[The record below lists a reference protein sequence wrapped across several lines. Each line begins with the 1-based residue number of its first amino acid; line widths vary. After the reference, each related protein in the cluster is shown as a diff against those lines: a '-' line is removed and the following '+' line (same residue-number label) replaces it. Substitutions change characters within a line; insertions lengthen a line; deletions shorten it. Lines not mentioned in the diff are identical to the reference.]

1 MFKSFLNH
9 IDTEKFFDKKKNIV
23 LALSGGVD
31 SMVLFKLLIL
41 AKIEFS
47 VAHFDHLTRNGASTE
62 DAEFVRSQC
71 QAHNIP
77 FHSAQM
83 SDNWKENNF
92 QAEAR
97 RQRYAFF
104 ASLDY
109 DCLVLAHHADDLE
122 ETIVM
127 NFLQGKS
134 LNSIPV
140 KNKNVVRP
148 LLTFTKEDILAFAK
162 SENIAYREDA
172 SNQESDYLR
181 NYVRNEILEPLDSKI
196 TDHRKRISNLSNRIQ
211 KEASLLLEL
220 VVRNLALDINEDL
233 QRIPKSKLIEF
244 GSDAAEYLYIYL
256 RDFGFSLTQINN
268 MIDTIDKTGQ
278 IFSSSTHEIL
288 NNRDELLLRE
298 IPMDKSEVHLQLNLE
313 DLIKGVQVSNMILK
327 AELVE
332 SYEKRGGTDSIL
344 CSAVETGSEFILRN
358 WQDGDQF
365 HPQGMDGKKQS
376 LKKYFTNNK
385 VDRFSKAAQLLL
397 CDAHNRIIWLVGKR
411 ADERFC
417 ASKEEK
423 KAIRFSVKRI

>member
-1 MFKSFLNH
+1 
-9 IDTEKFFDKKKNIV
+9 
-23 LALSGGVD
+23 
-31 SMVLFKLLIL
+31 MVLFKLLIL

-47 VAHFDHLTRNGASTE
+47 VAHFDHMTRNGASTE

-71 QAHNIP
+71 RTHNIP
-77 FHSAQM
+77 FHSDRM
-83 SDNWKENNF
+83 SDDWKENNF

-109 DCLVLAHHADDLE
+109 DCLVLAHHADDME

-134 LNSIPV
+134 LNPIPER
-140 KNKNVVRP
+140 NNDLVRP
-148 LLTFTKEDILAFAK
+148 LLRFTKEEILAFAK
-162 SENIAYREDA
+162 SEHIAYREDA

-181 NYVRNEILEPLDSKI
+181 NYVRNEILRPLDSKVP
-196 TDHRKRISNLSNRIQ
+196 DHQKRISNLSNRIQ
-211 KEASLLLEL
+211 KEAQLLVEL
-220 VVRNLALDINEDL
+220 VVKNLSIDINDDL
-233 QRIPKSKLIEF
+233 HRIPKSNIIEF
-244 GSDAAEYLYIYL
+244 GADASEYVYIYL

-268 MIDTIDKTGQ
+268 LIDTIDKTGQ
-278 IFSSSTHEIL
+278 IFTSSTHEIL

-298 IPMDKSEVHLQLNLE
+298 IPGNSSDVHLKLSLDDMLN
-313 DLIKGVQVSNMILK
+313 GVEVSNMILK
-327 AELVE
+327 AELLDSDE
-332 SYEKRGGTDSIL
+332 EISGSDSIL
-344 CSAVETGSEFILRN
+344 CSPEKAGSEFILRN

-365 HPQGMDGKKQS
+365 YPLGMDGKKQS

-385 VDRFSKAAQLLL
+385 VDRFSKAAQVLL
-397 CDAHNRIIWLVGKR
+397 CDAQNRIIWLVGKR

-417 ASKEEK
+417 VSKKEK